1 MRLKFTNPWW
11 VVVGAVTGLFVCN
24 GPVLGFTFGV
34 FLKPIMADTGW
45 PRSTTSFALSFG
57 GILGAVTVPVL
68 GRMMDRWSIRR
79 VALPGLAVYTLFLS
93 LMGLAPAV
101 LWIFILMFALA
112 EMTSAIQTPLGYAK
126 AISAWFDRR
135 RGLALGIAMSGVGLG
150 AFVVPQLA
158 QQLIERVGWRGAYVS
173 LGLMTF
179 VIAFPAVA
187 TWIREPRPGE
197 GERGGGAA
205 IAMLPGHT
213 VREAAGTTRFWM
225 LGTAFFLVAVGINGS
240 AAHIVPLLTDHGL
253 SAASAT
259 ATLGIFGL
267 ATMGGRLLAGFLVD
281 RIFAPYVATFFF
293 LAPIAGFAVSCQC
306 RGYAAN
312 SGCGVDGNQAR
323 HRDRP
328 DRLSRHALFR
338 TTRFWPDLRLFLH
351 DFRPGV
357 ELWEVSRRAHF
368 RPGRILQ
375 SGADRRRLRACCRG
389 HSRQPPRLLPLPSP
403 AGNCPGSGT
412 GAGRV
417 LSRRRQRLPPHTIR
431 LFRSPAGK
439 WASRLLRRSSS
450 A

>member
-1 MRLKFTNPWW
+1 MGFRFTNPWW
-11 VVVGAVTGLFVCN
+11 AVFGAVTGLFVCN

-45 PRSTTSFALSFG
+45 QRSSVSFALSVG
-57 GILGAVTVPVL
+57 GIFSALAVPVL

-135 RGLALGIAMSGVGLG
+135 RGLALGVAMSGVGIG

-293 LAPIAGFAVSCQC
+293 LAPIAGFAFLASAAGMLPTAGVVLMGIGLGTEIDLIAFLVTRYFGQRAFGQIYGYFFMIFGLGSSCGRFLAGLIFDLAGSYNPALIGAALALVAAVILVNRLGSYLYPVQ
-306 RGYAAN
+306 RGIA
-312 SGCGVDGNQAR
+312 
-323 HRDRP
+323 
-328 DRLSRHALFR
+328 
-338 TTRFWPDLRLFLH
+338 PDL
-351 DFRPGV
+351 V
-357 ELWEVSRRAHF
+357 
-368 RPGRILQ
+368 
-375 SGADRRRLRACCRG
+375 
-389 HSRQPPRLLPLPSP
+389 P
-403 AGNCPGSGT
+403 A
-412 GAGRV
+412 
-417 LSRRRQRLPPHTIR
+417 
-431 LFRSPAGK
+431 PA
-439 WASRLLRRSSS
+439 AS
-450 A
+450 